1 MYLSDITWI
10 YDATK
15 DPHVFNSPYMCVPT
29 FFVKTNDRDTIYGC
43 SFARILVPIPIAYSL
58 GSSRL
63 VPRMDKSFRY
73 VLVIQSLSNPQLRD
87 YVLLVYPTYGELRDW
102 QVIQIAHSII
112 VSKLESK

>member
-43 SFARILVPIPIAYSL
+43 SFARILVPIPI
-58 GSSRL
+58 
-63 VPRMDKSFRY
+63 PRMDKGFRY

-87 YVLLVYPTYGELRDW
+87 YVPLVYPTYGELRDW
-102 QVIQIAHSII
+102 QVIQIARSII